1 MRQAENK
8 VFIEGI
14 LSEIDIVER
23 TYTSKDGAQNNALAG
38 QIKVRVEQK
47 INGID
52 KILEIPV
59 HVFVN
64 EMTKKGTKNPAYES
78 IDTVRREFISIA
90 SGAGVD
96 GADRIRISGASIQM
110 NEYWA
115 DENRLSSYPRINASF
130 VQRVK
135 RDEFTPK
142 AQFSTE
148 IVVSKMVNEV
158 DNDGVETGRLK
169 IEGILPQYGER
180 VDVVPFIAESPN
192 VVDAI
197 SQYWQPKDT
206 VKVSGKLNFSS
217 TVEIYTEEQGFGEPI
232 EKKRTIN
239 VSELVITGGSQTP
252 LEGDFAFNEEE
263 IKNALAERKARLESR
278 KAKELARSSSRTA
291 PAQSGFASDIGF

>member
-23 TYTSKDGAQNNALAG
+23 TYTSKDGVQNNALAG

-148 IVVSKMVNEV
+148 LVVSKMINEV
-158 DNDGVETGRLK
+158 DKDGVETGRLK

-180 VDVVPFIAESPN
+180 VDVVPFIAENPN
-192 VVDAI
+192 VIDAI

-252 LEGDFAFNEEE
+252 LEGDFAFNEGE
-263 IKNALAERKARLESR
+263 IKNALAERKARLEAR

>member
-23 TYTSKDGAQNNALAG
+23 TYTKDGVQNNALAG

-148 IVVSKMVNEV
+148 LVVSKMINEV
-158 DNDGVETGRLK
+158 DKDGVETGRLK
-169 IEGILPQYGER
+169 VEGILPQYGGR
-180 VDVVPFIAESPN
+180 VDVVPFIAENPN

-252 LEGDFAFNEEE
+252 LEGDFAFNEGE
-263 IKNALAERKARLESR
+263 IKNALAERKTRLENR

>member
-169 IEGILPQYGER
+169 IEGILSQYGER

-263 IKNALAERKARLESR
+263 IKNALAERKARLENR

>member
-23 TYTSKDGAQNNALAG
+23 TYTKDGVQNNALAG

-47 INGID
+47 INGVD

-90 SGAGVD
+90 SGAGVE

-148 IVVSKMVNEV
+148 LVVSKMINEV
-158 DNDGVETGRLK
+158 DKDGVETGRLK
-169 IEGILPQYGER
+169 VEGILPQYGGR
-180 VDVVPFIAESPN
+180 VDVVPFIAENPN

-263 IKNALAERKARLESR
+263 IKNALAERKSRLESR

>member
-23 TYTSKDGAQNNALAG
+23 TYTSNDGVQNNALAG

-47 INGID
+47 INGVD

-90 SGAGVD
+90 SGAGVE

-148 IVVSKMVNEV
+148 LVVSKMINEV
-158 DNDGVETGRLK
+158 DKDGVETGRLK
-169 IEGILPQYGER
+169 IEGILPQYGGR
-180 VDVVPFIAESPN
+180 VDVVPFIAENPN

-263 IKNALAERKARLESR
+263 IKNALAERKARLEAR

>member
-23 TYTSKDGAQNNALAG
+23 TYTKDDVQNNALAG

-47 INGID
+47 INGVD

-90 SGAGVD
+90 SGAGVE

-158 DNDGVETGRLK
+158 DKDGVETGRLK
-169 IEGILPQYGER
+169 VEGILPQYGGR
-180 VDVVPFIAESPN
+180 VDVVPFIAENPN

-252 LEGDFAFNEEE
+252 LEGEFAFNEEE
-263 IKNALAERKARLESR
+263 IKNALAERKARLENR

>member
-23 TYTSKDGAQNNALAG
+23 TYTKDGVQNNALAG

-47 INGID
+47 INGVD

-90 SGAGVD
+90 SGAGVE

-148 IVVSKMVNEV
+148 LVVSKMVNEV
-158 DNDGVETGRLK
+158 DKDGVETGRLK
-169 IEGILPQYGER
+169 VEGILPQYGGR
-180 VDVVPFIAESPN
+180 VDVVPFIAENPN

-263 IKNALAERKARLESR
+263 IKNALAERKVRLENR

-291 PAQSGFASDIGF
+291 PTQSGFASDIGF

>member
-23 TYTSKDGAQNNALAG
+23 TYTKDDVQNNALAG

-47 INGID
+47 INGVD

-90 SGAGVD
+90 SGAGVE

-148 IVVSKMVNEV
+148 LVVSKMVNEV
-158 DNDGVETGRLK
+158 DKDGVETGRLK
-169 IEGILPQYGER
+169 VEGILPQYGGR
-180 VDVVPFIAESPN
+180 VDVVPFIAENPN

-263 IKNALAERKARLESR
+263 IKNALAERKVRLENR

>member
-23 TYTSKDGAQNNALAG
+23 TYTKDGVQNNALAG

-47 INGID
+47 INGVD

-90 SGAGVD
+90 SGAGVE

-148 IVVSKMVNEV
+148 LVVSKMINEV
-158 DNDGVETGRLK
+158 DKDGVETGRLK
-169 IEGILPQYGER
+169 VEGILPQYGGR
-180 VDVVPFIAESPN
+180 VDVVPFIAENPN

-197 SQYWQPKDT
+197 TQYWQLKDT

-252 LEGDFAFNEEE
+252 LEGEFAFNEEE
-263 IKNALAERKARLESR
+263 IKNALAERKTRLENR

>member
-23 TYTSKDGAQNNALAG
+23 TYTKDGVQNNALAG

-47 INGID
+47 INGVD

-90 SGAGVD
+90 SGAGVE

-148 IVVSKMVNEV
+148 LVVSKMINEV
-158 DNDGVETGRLK
+158 DKDGVETGRLK
-169 IEGILPQYGER
+169 VEGILPQYGGR
-180 VDVVPFIAESPN
+180 VDVVPFIAENPN

-263 IKNALAERKARLESR
+263 IKNALAERKSRLESR
-278 KAKELARSSSRTA
+278 KSKELARSSSRTA

>member
-23 TYTSKDGAQNNALAG
+23 TCTKDDVQNNALAG

-47 INGID
+47 INGVD

-148 IVVSKMVNEV
+148 LVVSKMINEV
-158 DNDGVETGRLK
+158 DKDGVETGRLK
-169 IEGILPQYGER
+169 VEGILPQYGGR
-180 VDVVPFIAESPN
+180 VDVVPFIAENPN

-252 LEGDFAFNEEE
+252 LEGEFAFNEEE
-263 IKNALAERKARLESR
+263 IKNALAERKARLENR

>member
-47 INGID
+47 INGVD

-90 SGAGVD
+90 SGAGVE

-148 IVVSKMVNEV
+148 IVVSKMINEV
-158 DNDGVETGRLK
+158 DKDGVETGRLK
-169 IEGILPQYGER
+169 VEGILPQYGGR
-180 VDVVPFIAESPN
+180 VDVVPFIAENPN

-252 LEGDFAFNEEE
+252 LEGEFAFNEEE
-263 IKNALAERKARLESR
+263 IKNALAERKARLENR

>member
-23 TYTSKDGAQNNALAG
+23 TYTKDGVQNNALAG

-47 INGID
+47 INGVD

-90 SGAGVD
+90 SGAGVE

-148 IVVSKMVNEV
+148 LVVSKMINEV
-158 DNDGVETGRLK
+158 DKDGVETGRLK
-169 IEGILPQYGER
+169 VEGILPQYGGR
-180 VDVVPFIAESPN
+180 VDVVPFIAENPN

-197 SQYWQPKDT
+197 TQYWQPKDT

-252 LEGDFAFNEEE
+252 LEGEFAFNEEE
-263 IKNALAERKARLESR
+263 IKNALAERKARLENR

>member
-23 TYTSKDGAQNNALAG
+23 TYTKDGVQNNALAG

-47 INGID
+47 INGVD

-90 SGAGVD
+90 SGAGVE

-148 IVVSKMVNEV
+148 LVVSKMINEV
-158 DNDGVETGRLK
+158 DKDGVETGRLK
-169 IEGILPQYGER
+169 VEGILPQYGGR
-180 VDVVPFIAESPN
+180 VDVVPFIAENPN

-197 SQYWQPKDT
+197 TQYWQLKDT

-263 IKNALAERKARLESR
+263 IKNALAERKTRLENR

>member
-23 TYTSKDGAQNNALAG
+23 TYTKDGVQNNALAG

-47 INGID
+47 INGVD

-90 SGAGVD
+90 SGAGVE

-158 DNDGVETGRLK
+158 DKDGVETGRLK
-169 IEGILPQYGER
+169 VEGILPQYGGR
-180 VDVVPFIAESPN
+180 VDVVPFIAENPN

-252 LEGDFAFNEEE
+252 LEGEFAFNEEE
-263 IKNALAERKARLESR
+263 IKNALAERKARLENR

>member
-23 TYTSKDGAQNNALAG
+23 TYTKDDVQNNALAG

-47 INGID
+47 INGVD

-90 SGAGVD
+90 SGAGVE

-148 IVVSKMVNEV
+148 LVVSKMINEV
-158 DNDGVETGRLK
+158 DKDGVETGRLK
-169 IEGILPQYGER
+169 VEGILPQYGGR
-180 VDVVPFIAESPN
+180 VDVVPFIAENPN

-197 SQYWQPKDT
+197 TQYWQPKDT

-263 IKNALAERKARLESR
+263 IKNALAERKTRLENR

>member
-47 INGID
+47 INGVD

-90 SGAGVD
+90 SGAGVE

-148 IVVSKMVNEV
+148 LVVSKIINEV
-158 DNDGVETGRLK
+158 DKDGVETGRLK
-169 IEGILPQYGER
+169 VEGILPQYGGR
-180 VDVVPFIAESPN
+180 VDVVPFIAENPN

-197 SQYWQPKDT
+197 TQYWQPKDT

-263 IKNALAERKARLESR
+263 IKNALAERKARLENR

>member
-78 IDTVRREFISIA
+78 IDTVRREFVSIA

-278 KAKELARSSSRTA
+278 KGKELARSSSRTA

>member
-23 TYTSKDGAQNNALAG
+23 TYTKDDVQNNALAG

-47 INGID
+47 INGVD

-78 IDTVRREFISIA
+78 IDTVRREFVSIA
-90 SGAGVD
+90 SGAGVE
-96 GADRIRISGASIQM
+96 GADRVRISGASIQM

-148 IVVSKMVNEV
+148 LVVSKMINEV
-158 DNDGVETGRLK
+158 DKDGVETGRLK
-169 IEGILPQYGER
+169 VEGILPQYGGR
-180 VDVVPFIAESPN
+180 VDVVPFIAENPN

-232 EKKRTIN
+232 EKRRTIN

-263 IKNALAERKARLESR
+263 IKNALAERKARLENR

>member
-14 LSEIDIVER
+14 LREIDIVER
-23 TYTSKDGAQNNALAG
+23 TYTNDDVQNNALAG

-47 INGID
+47 INGVD

-90 SGAGVD
+90 SGAGVE

-110 NEYWA
+110 NEYWT

-148 IVVSKMVNEV
+148 LVVSKMIKEV
-158 DNDGVETGRLK
+158 DKDGVETGRLK
-169 IEGILPQYGER
+169 VEGILPQYGGR
-180 VDVVPFIAESPN
+180 VDVVPFIAENPN

-197 SQYWQPKDT
+197 TQYWQPKDT

-263 IKNALAERKARLESR
+263 IKNALAERKTRLENR

>member
-23 TYTSKDGAQNNALAG
+23 TYTSNDGVQNNALAG

-47 INGID
+47 INGVD

-90 SGAGVD
+90 SGAGVE

-110 NEYWA
+110 NEYWV

-148 IVVSKMVNEV
+148 LVVSKMINEV
-158 DNDGVETGRLK
+158 DKDGVETGRLK
-169 IEGILPQYGER
+169 VEGILPQYGGR
-180 VDVVPFIAESPN
+180 VDVVPFIAENPN

-197 SQYWQPKDT
+197 TQYWQPKDT

-263 IKNALAERKARLESR
+263 IKNALAERKTRLENR

>member
-47 INGID
+47 INGVD

-180 VDVVPFIAESPN
+180 VDVVPFIAENPN

-197 SQYWQPKDT
+197 TQYWQPKDT

-232 EKKRTIN
+232 EKRRTIN

-263 IKNALAERKARLESR
+263 IKNALAERKARLENR

>member
-23 TYTSKDGAQNNALAG
+23 TYTSNDGVQNNALAG

-47 INGID
+47 INGVD

-90 SGAGVD
+90 SGAGVE

-148 IVVSKMVNEV
+148 LVVSKMINEV
-158 DNDGVETGRLK
+158 DKDGVETGRLK
-169 IEGILPQYGER
+169 VEGILPQYGGR
-180 VDVVPFIAESPN
+180 VDVVPFIAENPN

-197 SQYWQPKDT
+197 TQYWQPKDT

-263 IKNALAERKARLESR
+263 IKNALAERKARLENR

>member
-23 TYTSKDGAQNNALAG
+23 TYTKDGVQNNALAG

-47 INGID
+47 INGVD

-90 SGAGVD
+90 SGAGVE

-148 IVVSKMVNEV
+148 LVVSKMINEV
-158 DNDGVETGRLK
+158 DKDGVETGRLK
-169 IEGILPQYGER
+169 VEGILPQYGGR
-180 VDVVPFIAESPN
+180 VDVVPFIAENPN

-197 SQYWQPKDT
+197 TQYWQPKDT

-252 LEGDFAFNEEE
+252 LEGEFAFDEEE
-263 IKNALAERKARLESR
+263 VKNALAERKARLENR

>member
-23 TYTSKDGAQNNALAG
+23 TYTKDGVQNNALAG

-47 INGID
+47 INGVD

-90 SGAGVD
+90 SGAGVE

-148 IVVSKMVNEV
+148 LVVSKMINEV
-158 DNDGVETGRLK
+158 DKDGVETGRLK
-169 IEGILPQYGER
+169 VEGILPQYGGR
-180 VDVVPFIAESPN
+180 VDVVPFIAENPN

-263 IKNALAERKARLESR
+263 IKNALAERKARLENR

>member
-23 TYTSKDGAQNNALAG
+23 TYTKDGVQNNALAG

-47 INGID
+47 INGVD

-90 SGAGVD
+90 SGAGVE

-148 IVVSKMVNEV
+148 LVVSKMVNEV
-158 DNDGVETGRLK
+158 DKDGVETGRLK
-169 IEGILPQYGER
+169 VEGILPQYGGR
-180 VDVVPFIAESPN
+180 VDVVPFIAENPN

-217 TVEIYTEEQGFGEPI
+217 TVEIYAEEQGFGEPI

-263 IKNALAERKARLESR
+263 IKNALAERKVRLENR

>member
-23 TYTSKDGAQNNALAG
+23 TYTKDDVQNNALAG

-47 INGID
+47 INGVD

-90 SGAGVD
+90 SGAGVE

-148 IVVSKMVNEV
+148 LVVSKMINEV
-158 DNDGVETGRLK
+158 DKDGVETGRLK
-169 IEGILPQYGER
+169 VEGILPQYGGR
-180 VDVVPFIAESPN
+180 VDVVPFIAENPN

-197 SQYWQPKDT
+197 TQYWQPKDT

-252 LEGDFAFNEEE
+252 LEGEFAFNEEE
-263 IKNALAERKARLESR
+263 IKNALAERKARLENR

>member
-23 TYTSKDGAQNNALAG
+23 TYTKDGVQNNALAG

-47 INGID
+47 INGVD

-90 SGAGVD
+90 SGAGVE

-148 IVVSKMVNEV
+148 LVVSKMVNEV
-158 DNDGVETGRLK
+158 DKDGVETGRLK
-169 IEGILPQYGER
+169 VEGILPQYGGR
-180 VDVVPFIAESPN
+180 VDVVPFIAENPN

-252 LEGDFAFNEEE
+252 LEGDFAFKEEE
-263 IKNALAERKARLESR
+263 IKNALAERKARLENR